1 MKKLF
6 HKINVAML
14 IDEDEE
20 LSLHD
25 ALWFYGGTA
34 MSILYLIAIVLMT
47 QMK

>member
-14 IDEDEE
+14 IDENEE

-25 ALWFYGGTA
+25 ALWFYGGSLA
-34 MSILYLIAIVLMT
+34 SVLYIVTIVLMT
-47 QMK
+47 R